1 MASNEAVGSY
11 SIKIFNDNIHDTW
24 MNTCWNLRRV
34 VEKMKTE
41 IKIFMPQDDNDK
53 EFRKQI
59 FQVTVDSEKAIDSI
73 YNNYMTKTI
82 MKGIF
87 DSMDFDMPKFPLQKV
102 FCFFH
107 FEFDWSMFHKFP
119 QGNYTQTNMTF
130 SDELIT
136 FPLGKVFTAVVQ
148 GRFYGKLLGKKG
160 SVHFFTFRGYATRF
174 DKT

>member
-1 MASNEAVGSY
+1 MHFYTTLTLLNFVCRLVSFMIDSLVTLELTAFYVKSCLIIINRIDVASNEAVGSY

-102 FCFFH
+102 FCFSH
-107 FEFDWSMFHKFP
+107 FEFD
-119 QGNYTQTNMTF
+119 
-130 SDELIT
+130 
-136 FPLGKVFTAVVQ
+136 
-148 GRFYGKLLGKKG
+148 
-160 SVHFFTFRGYATRF
+160 
-174 DKT
+174 